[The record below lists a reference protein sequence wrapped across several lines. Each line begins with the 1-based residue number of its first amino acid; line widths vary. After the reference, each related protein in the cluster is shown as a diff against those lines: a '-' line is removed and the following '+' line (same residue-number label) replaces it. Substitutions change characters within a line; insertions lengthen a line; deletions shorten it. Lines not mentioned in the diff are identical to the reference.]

1 MKKNNSIKRQ
11 SLTFCLDGCCVDREV
26 GVPGQISRPDDVLAE
41 AACHPR
47 QGGSLQVE
55 SLSRLHC
62 ELGAAAVPQGQAVG
76 ALEIQI
82 NNS

>member
-1 MKKNNSIKRQ
+1 MKKSNSIKRQ

-47 QGGSLQVE
+47 QAGSLQVE
-55 SLSRLHC
+55 SLSRLHR

-76 ALEIQI
+76 ALDIQI